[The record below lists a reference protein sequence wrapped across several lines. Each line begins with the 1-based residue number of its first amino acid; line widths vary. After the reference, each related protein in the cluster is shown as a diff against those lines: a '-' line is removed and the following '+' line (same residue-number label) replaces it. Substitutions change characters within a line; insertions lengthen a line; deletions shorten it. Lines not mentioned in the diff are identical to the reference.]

1 MNSPQEEI
9 KKAKEI
15 LSSSRYLIA
24 FTGAGISVESGIP
37 PFRGPNGL
45 WSRIDPIVF
54 DLDFFLSHPEKTY
67 ELVKELYETFS
78 SAQPNPAHYGL
89 AKAEQ
94 AGLLK
99 AIITQNIDSLHQ
111 RAGSKEVIE
120 FHGNCRR
127 AACLSCGRYQEFTPE
142 LLKDIPPL
150 CSECGGLLKPDFV
163 FFGEPIPQSAL
174 SRSLE
179 EARTCDTMLIVG
191 TTGLIQPAAQIPF
204 IAKESGASIVEVN
217 PEPSTY
223 THSITD
229 VFIPLPAS
237 QAIPLI
243 LGGETS

>member
-1 MNSPQEEI
+1 MHRVQEEI
-9 KKAKEI
+9 NRAREI
-15 LSSSRYLIA
+15 LSSTRHLVA

-54 DLDFFLSHPEKTY
+54 DLEFFLSHPEKTY
-67 ELVKELYETFS
+67 ELVKELYEIFT
-78 SAQPNPAHYGL
+78 SAQPNPAHYSL
-89 AKAEQ
+89 ATAEQ
-94 AGLLK
+94 TGLLK

-111 RAGSKEVIE
+111 RAGNEEVIE
-120 FHGNCRR
+120 FHGNCRQ
-127 AACLSCGRYQEFTPE
+127 AVCLSCGRYQEFTPE
-142 LLKDIPPL
+142 LLKNIPPL

-163 FFGEPIPQSAL
+163 FFGEPIPQTAL
-174 SRSLE
+174 SRSLQ
-179 EARTCDTMLIVG
+179 EARTCDTMLVVG

-204 IAKESGASIVEVN
+204 VAKESGARIIEVN

-237 QAIPLI
+237 QALPLI
-243 LGGETS
+243 LEGEAS